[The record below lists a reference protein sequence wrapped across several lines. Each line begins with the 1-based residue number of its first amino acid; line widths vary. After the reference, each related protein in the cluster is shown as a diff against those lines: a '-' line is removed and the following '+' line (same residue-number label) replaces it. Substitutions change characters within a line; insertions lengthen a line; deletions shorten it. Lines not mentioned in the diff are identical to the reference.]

1 MTQKM
6 NELIDELIE
15 ELLRRGSEE
24 SEVEDEAAELIKWF
38 GSAHDA
44 LLWLELV
51 AVERQ
56 VRDPAVRWEMI
67 QKIFDRAKGTAVK
80 STYEGLHWDD
90 IAISREPA

>member
-6 NELIDELIE
+6 NELIE
-15 ELLRRGSEE
+15 ELLRRGSKE
-24 SEVEDEAAELIKWF
+24 SRVEDEAAELIKWF

-51 AVERQ
+51 AIERQ

-80 STYEGLHWDD
+80 STYEELHRD
-90 IAISREPA
+90 AIVTSEPA